1 MNLVYLFI
9 FIVTS
14 FALNQVWR
22 SILSN
27 RFYYF
32 LIVPG
37 MIVHELSHI
46 LGCFLVGAKVKEV
59 KLFSKKGGYIVHKK
73 PKLPLLGK
81 IIIALAPII
90 VGSIISLMISKNLGL
105 SITNFE
111 IEKLVTIKFW
121 VFFIIV
127 TSILIEMIP
136 SKADLKNA
144 IGGFVLITGIGG
156 LLYWLGWSNLF
167 SSFISNPGIEKFLF
181 LMVSLESFLLILSL
195 PFYLIRAIFSHC
207 K

>member
-1 MNLVYLFI
+1 MNLAYLFL
-9 FIVTS
+9 FIITS

-46 LGCFLVGAKVKEV
+46 LGCFLVGAKVKEA
-59 KLFSKKGGYIVHKK
+59 KLFSKKGGYIVHGK

-90 VGSIISLMISKNLGL
+90 IGSIISLLISKNLGL
-105 SITNFE
+105 SIANFE
-111 IEKLVTIKFW
+111 IEKLATIKFW

-144 IGGFVLITGIGG
+144 IGGFVLIVGIGG
-156 LLYWLGWSNLF
+156 IFYWLGWSNIF
-167 SSFISNPGIEKFLF
+167 SSLISNPGIEKFLF
-181 LMVSLESFLLILSL
+181 LMISLEVFLLILSL
-195 PFYLIRAIFSHC
+195 PFYLIRAIFAHY